1 MIDKA
6 AAIEAIKINSLQPPE
21 NGKQYEAAP
30 ARDSSGNLVLLLRD
44 DASGAVYVGTKKGLT
59 PLAKS
64 DVTISP
70 DTSQPTAAKGYTL
83 IKGAELFTLDKELA
97 ALRIPTHGD
106 AAIQAQGVAQA
117 VELQPTLRY
126 DAAKNQFVRISD
138 GAVFTDNGRGSFVNG
153 QGRARAGLEDATSA
167 STTSASSR
175 PTRCTA
181 TRS

>member
-6 AAIEAIKINSLQPPE
+6 SAIEAIKINSLQPPE
-21 NGKQYEAAP
+21 NGKQYEAVPRATRR
-30 ARDSSGNLVLLLRD
+30 ASSSLLLRD
-44 DASGAVYVGTKKGLT
+44 DATGAVYVGTKKGLT

-126 DAAKNQFVRISD
+126 DAREEPVRADQRRRRLHRQRPRLVRQRQATSSSL
-138 GAVFTDNGRGSFVNG
+138 AGR
-153 QGRARAGLEDATSA
+153 RISA